1 MGQVLCDHS
10 HYMVLFSKLLWRCT
24 VYRGA
29 VERLYWYYIVF
40 LLTAFINL
48 INTLSRSSR
57 LVGVRT
63 GQLAAAI
70 TLFSIVY
77 LASSF
82 ANTLQAPLLATTVDT
97 AIIKAEQRSLE
108 AEPEAVV
115 TETAVYQAALTEL
128 NGKLRFVLLGASVGS
143 LLGILLIPSF
153 VTSYA
158 NAVKLFGQ
166 TGSTFRVILLIF
178 LSLFKPGSGILKL
191 RLPSLGTLKSVLS
204 RKMVTPVSFLVW
216 NLISYSMWTVNILA
230 GLYGEALLPDFRT
243 IPVAAAAVVGNAA
256 IVLNVMMVDPV
267 LAKVTDAVAA
277 GEQDEMELKQIIFYL
292 SFTNLCGTLFAQV
305 IFEPV
310 TQGLLIIGR
319 WLV

>member
-1 MGQVLCDHS
+1 M
-10 HYMVLFSKLLWRCT
+10 
-24 VYRGA
+24 
-29 VERLYWYYIVF
+29 ERLYLFYVVF

-48 INTLSRSSR
+48 VSTLSRSSR

-63 GQLAAAI
+63 GHLATAI

-82 ANTLQAPLLATTVDT
+82 ANTLQAPLLASNVDK
-97 AIIKAEQRSLE
+97 AIIHAKQLSLE

-115 TETAVYQAALTEL
+115 VTDTAVYQAELAKL
-128 NGKLRFVLLGASVGS
+128 NGKLRFVLFGASAGT

-166 TGSTFRVILLIF
+166 TGSTFRVMLLVF

-191 RLPSLGTLKSVLS
+191 RFPSPGLLKSVLF
-204 RKMVTPVSFLVW
+204 RKMATPSSFLIW
-216 NLISYSMWTVNILA
+216 NLVSYSMWTVNILA
-230 GLYGEALLPDFRT
+230 GLYGGALLPDAST
-243 IPVAAAAVVGNAA
+243 IPVSAAAVVGNAA
-256 IVLNVMMVDPV
+256 IVLNIMMVDPV

-292 SFTNLCGTLFAQV
+292 SFTNLCGALFAQA

-310 TQGLLIIGR
+310 AKGLLILGR